1 MSAPAEGVGVPTPQ
15 EDDFLQVYLAHVDV
29 IEAFKRWV
37 TSQGW
42 ELKPIPRFG
51 ESDDTYVKTH
61 IIVPAN
67 LDQLMA
73 ERAAGYLAQMEIDT
87 DD

>member
-1 MSAPAEGVGVPTPQ
+1 MAAPEQ
-15 EDDFLQVYLAHVDV
+15 DDYLQVYLAHADV
-29 IEAFKRWV
+29 IDAFRRWV

-42 ELKPIPRFG
+42 ELKPIPRMG

-67 LDQLMA
+67 LDKLMA
-73 ERAAGYLAQMEIDT
+73 ERAAQYRKDHNLD
-87 DD
+87 